1 MAPFRAEVGLTDLV
15 AAVLPLV
22 FSLSVF
28 TIQHSG
34 SGTINFGGNMRVA
47 GTTFVTIGGSTN
59 YISGSLLDLGT
70 PVYDVA
76 DGTDDVDLEVSNSH
90 NHSSK
95 FKLLVSG

>member
-1 MAPFRAEVGLTDLV
+1 MGRVAPFRAEVGLTDLV

-47 GTTFVTIGGSTN
+47 GTTFVTIGGSSN

-70 PVYDVA
+70 IRAIGDIIKSFSDFA
-76 DGTDDVDLEVSNSH
+76 RLSH
-90 NHSSK
+90 
-95 FKLLVSG
+95 GRAGAGA